1 LNTADIPTLKR
12 RFASMVYE
20 AMLLFGVFVFAK
32 ALLLLVVVGIAK
44 VPVETLNHDPRMRL
58 LQQAWGFV
66 VLGTYFIYFWQ
77 KSGQTLP
84 MQTWRIRLVDV
95 DGTGKVSTRKAI
107 ARFLLAWM
115 WLAPGWLA
123 GHLLGLPTGATIGL
137 VALNMALWGM
147 TARFDKDGQFL
158 HDRLLGTRLVS
169 VHPGEKTRSA

>member
-1 LNTADIPTLKR
+1 
-12 RFASMVYE
+12 MVYE

-32 ALLLLVVVGIAK
+32 AVLLLVVVGIAK
-44 VPVETLNHDPRMRL
+44 VPVEALNHDPRMQL
-58 LQQAWGFV
+58 LQQAWGFL

-84 MQTWRIRLVDV
+84 MQTWRIRLVDS
-95 DGTGKVSTRKAI
+95 DGTSNVSTLKAF

-123 GHLLGLPTGATIGL
+123 GHLLGLQTEATIGL
-137 VALNMALWGM
+137 VALNMVLWGL

-169 VHPGEKTRSA
+169 AQPREKARSA